1 VLSGPGPRDA
11 AILAAGGDDDM
22 DDALAEH
29 AVRTSLDDLP

>member
-22 DDALAEH
+22 EALAEH
-29 AVRTSLDDLP
+29 AVRTSLDDLA